1 MTIIQLIKKVEDANF
16 ISSIAGGNEAHYGI
30 YVDIDSIS
38 LHKVGNSY
46 DCFFDNIADFW
57 EAVREDWTNE
67 IEEIF
72 RVTKVHP
79 KLTYNI
85 GTEEYYETKGVYD
98 IYKGGIYIRIVIAK
112 K

>member
-16 ISSIAGGNEAHYGI
+16 ISSIAGGNKAHYGI

-38 LHKVGNSY
+38 LRKVEKPY

-57 EAVREDWTNE
+57 EAVREDWNNE

-72 RVTKVHP
+72 RVSKLHP
-79 KLTYNI
+79 RLAYDI
-85 GTEEYYETKGVYD
+85 GTEEYHEVNGTFD
-98 IYKGGIYIRIVIAK
+98 ICKGGIDILIVVARR
-112 K
+112 